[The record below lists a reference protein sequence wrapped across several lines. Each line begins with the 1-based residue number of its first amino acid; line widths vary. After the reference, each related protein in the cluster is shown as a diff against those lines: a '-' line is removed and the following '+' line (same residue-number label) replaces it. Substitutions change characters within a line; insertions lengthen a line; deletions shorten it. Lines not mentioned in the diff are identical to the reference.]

1 MLLYNTTRQLS
12 LTCCPAVV
20 LFLSVKNSVNIHWR
34 SSEVNGDRLLAMER
48 QETGRLD
55 NIMLRWLEYCNVHE
69 RQDVWQSVMVQ
80 KDDAEKV
87 QEYKILRFFIM

>member
-1 MLLYNTTRQLS
+1 M
-12 LTCCPAVV
+12 
-20 LFLSVKNSVNIHWR
+20 
-34 SSEVNGDRLLAMER
+34 NGDRLLAMER

-55 NIMLRWLEYCNVHE
+55 NIILRWLDYCNVHE

-87 QEYKILRFFIM
+87 QEYKILRFVIM

>member
-1 MLLYNTTRQLS
+1 MLIYNTTRQLS

-20 LFLSVKNSVNIHWR
+20 SFLSVKNSVKIYWPI
-34 SSEVNGDRLLAMER
+34 SEVNGDRLLAMER

-55 NIMLRWLEYCNVHE
+55 NIILRLLEYCNVHE

-87 QEYKILRFFIM
+87 QENKTLRFVIM